1 MATHPTWSVI
11 FDDKKVI
18 NQAVKNEQNHSI
30 GYTIDDDAFW
40 NQSHFS
46 NLWAIQ
52 YGTAESTDA
61 VEYKDETPHAAHDSV
76 THGNFNEFITRWDT
90 AHLAQLQ
97 SDWDNNNAVI
107 SPGDDENGSVSETPE
122 QKINR
127 LGARPTSFTSPSV

>member
-1 MATHPTWSVI
+1 MATYSTWTVV
-11 FDDKKVI
+11 FDDKRVI
-18 NQAVKNEQNHSI
+18 NQAVKNDDGHRI
-30 GYTIDDDAFW
+30 GYKIDDDAFW

-52 YGTAESTDA
+52 YATASSDDA
-61 VEYKDETPHAAHDSV
+61 VEYRDSTPHSAFDSV

-97 SDWDNNNAVI
+97 TDWDNNNAVI
-107 SPGDDENGSVSETPE
+107 SPGDEENPPVPETPE

>member
-1 MATHPTWSVI
+1 MATNPTWVAV
-11 FDDKKVI
+11 FDDKRVI
-18 NQAVKNEQNHSI
+18 NQSVRNAVTGHPTS
-30 GYTIDDDAFW
+30 YTIDDDAFW

-52 YGTAESTDA
+52 FGNGK
-61 VEYKDETPHAAHDSV
+61 VEDQVEHRDETPHTAFDAV
-76 THGNFNEFITRWDT
+76 THGDFNEFITRWDA

-97 SDWDNNNAVI
+97 EDWDEDNHFTDTDPPVL
-107 SPGDDENGSVSETPE
+107 ETAE

>member
-1 MATHPTWSVI
+1 MATSATWTVV
-11 FDDKKVI
+11 FDDKKII
-18 NQAVKNEQNHSI
+18 NGSVRNADNHAI
-30 GYTIDDDAFW
+30 GYKIDDDAFW

-52 YGTAESTDA
+52 YGTGESTDA
-61 VEYKDETPHAAHDSV
+61 VEYKDETPHTAHDSV

-97 SDWDNNNAVI
+97 SDWDSDNI
-107 SPGDDENGSVSETPE
+107 IGDENGQVAETPE